1 MSPNH
6 VFTGW
11 QRVSQRP
18 NDSQAGDHNSSN
30 VSWCSYSLNPSD
42 DQSKIIYQTACYSTL
57 TRIKLFSNESNNQS
71 INMILNWIFFTR
83 IRNKFWWKESKFSI
97 PGAKT
102 LLTLFWFTLGEMT
115 FSKWL
120 QNSIGCLFVHFT
132 CHWSMQ
138 SWNVEAEMWS
148 SPGLWSALLAAVTR
162 HCSAIEVGFQALVE
176 PVYYVPII
184 FHVMK
189 ICGYVCISE
198 S

>member
-71 INMILNWIFFTR
+71 INMILNWIFFLPESETSFDEKNPNFQFQER
-83 IRNKFWWKESKFSI
+83 RPFWPYSGLLWVRWPFQNDFKTVLVAFLYI
-97 PGAKT
+97 LLVTGACK
-102 LLTLFWFTLGEMT
+102 
-115 FSKWL
+115 
-120 QNSIGCLFVHFT
+120 
-132 CHWSMQ
+132 
-138 SWNVEAEMWS
+138 AEMWRLKC
-148 SPGLWSALLAAVTR
+148 GAALDSDQLCLLQSRATAVPLK
-162 HCSAIEVGFQALVE
+162 LV
-176 PVYYVPII
+176 
-184 FHVMK
+184 FKH
-189 ICGYVCISE
+189 
-198 S
+198 